1 MEWSESSC
9 KWRGLLAWCG
19 WDQRRK
25 ESFSWAE
32 RRGIQRRSRQ
42 KSSSEPGR
50 PSMKSKFKAPSTE
63 DLQHH
68 PLWSQRAS
76 TKDRNLE
83 SNRRSLLLGLPLERR
98 EEMPNVTSLH
108 WKSGLKSSST
118 SRRSPSC
125 LKKKPGYPLR
135 LLFCQEYEQFSY
147 LLVLKDDLSH
157 FVDLIPSER
166 TDHVVVVHALVD
178 WFKGFGVAETHVSDK
193 GSHFK
198 NKVVA
203 ELNDVLKT
211 KHHFTTAY
219 SPKSNGTVGRVNRE
233 IMKVLRSQS

>member
-1 MEWSESSC
+1 
-9 KWRGLLAWCG
+9 
-19 WDQRRK
+19 
-25 ESFSWAE
+25 
-32 RRGIQRRSRQ
+32 
-42 KSSSEPGR
+42 
-50 PSMKSKFKAPSTE
+50 
-63 DLQHH
+63 
-68 PLWSQRAS
+68 
-76 TKDRNLE
+76 
-83 SNRRSLLLGLPLERR
+83 
-98 EEMPNVTSLH
+98 
-108 WKSGLKSSST
+108 
-118 SRRSPSC
+118 
-125 LKKKPGYPLR
+125 
-135 LLFCQEYEQFSY
+135 
-147 LLVLKDDLSH
+147 LVLKDDLSH

-219 SPKSNGTVGRVNRE
+219 SPKSNGTVGRVNRD